1 MSESKFIMLTELWD
15 YYMIRYIVYINMPV
29 IDGVLP
35 EMEYGDTSRRP
46 SLKTDGVLQY

>member
-1 MSESKFIMLTELWD
+1 
-15 YYMIRYIVYINMPV
+15 MPV

-46 SLKTDGVLQY
+46 SLKIDGVLQYLKNANLKKNICSNRKLKYKYAILNK